1 MPGAVF
7 LAADGGDPTLRTI
20 EESDVPQLSEWA
32 NDPELRRATGEQAT
46 PSSES
51 FDRSYWLGRADDP
64 DCMSLLVCTD
74 GEAVGLVE
82 LDGIDGTNGVAEL
95 GVLLD
100 RDVRGSGLANT
111 VVSLLL
117 THAFEELR
125 LHRITGEVY
134 ADNDHSRRFL
144 EGLGFTHEGTRRE
157 DAFTGGSYRDTA
169 VFGLLATEWS
179 SDDSAGGDID

>member
-7 LAADGGDPTLRTI
+7 LADESGDLTLRTI
-20 EESDVPQLSEWA
+20 EESDVPQLTEWA

-51 FDRSYWLGRADDP
+51 FERSYWLGRGDDP
-64 DCMSLLVCTD
+64 DCASLLVCSGD
-74 GEAVGLVE
+74 EAVGLVE

-100 RDVRGSGLANT
+100 REVRGSGLADRGM
-111 VVSLLL
+111 SLLL

-134 ADNDHSRRFL
+134 ADNDRSRRLL
-144 EGLGFTHEGTRRE
+144 ERLGFTHEGTRRE
-157 DAFTGGSYRDTA
+157 DAFSGGSYRDTA
-169 VFGLLATEWS
+169 VYGLLATEWS
-179 SDDSAGGDID
+179 TDGPD